1 MRRLAYA
8 LRFERAAG
16 AASTPGPSVR
26 MTAQIGAGEVTPS
39 IEPIDGDQALLDTQY
54 RMDPKDGTLF
64 FEWGTIDFG
73 SGSELSFTSV
83 GEGTIL
89 GSPGD
94 DGFSH
99 GVVLWRITGGKG
111 AFAGAAGAI
120 SSNFL
125 VNLETEE
132 LIDYQFHLLE
142 LPPPAG

>member
-8 LRFERAAG
+8 LRFHRAAG
-16 AASTPGPSVR
+16 TASTPGPSVR
-26 MTAQIGAGEVTPS
+26 MTAQIAAGKITAS
-39 IEPIDGDQALLDTQY
+39 IDPIDGDQALLDTQF
-54 RMDPKDGTLF
+54 RLDEDGTLF

-73 SGSELSFTSV
+73 SGSELSFSSV
-83 GEGTIL
+83 GAGTIL
-89 GSPGD
+89 GPPGD

-125 VNLETEE
+125 VNLDTEE
-132 LIDYQFHLLE
+132 LIDYQFHVLE
-142 LPPPAG
+142 LPSPSP